1 MPKVKKIVQTPDVQ
15 QSLGGHQQASS
26 FLGIEAV
33 ELPRA
38 VVMKLAK
45 STGPGNMKLAKEVP
59 VALTK
64 ASTVF
69 INYLVSIAH
78 GIAAERSEK
87 SLSARHILEA
97 CRELDWQDGDEM
109 LLTLKLELE
118 AFRKLN
124 AAKKVQKANRSE
136 PVPEV
141 DISSNPTTGAIK
153 TVNAGEGSRQEPAEE
168 NGEDIETEEEMEA
181 DDGLEDEMQV
191 DDDPSRI
198 VAHESGSPDPGDMM
212 EADDDENE
220 A

>member
-1 MPKVKKIVQTPDVQ
+1 MPKVKKIVQPPDVQ
-15 QSLGGHQQASS
+15 QSIGGHQQAAS
-26 FLGIEAV
+26 FTGIEAV

-87 SLSARHILEA
+87 SLGARHVLEA
-97 CRELDWQDGDEM
+97 CKELEWSDSEEM
-109 LLTLKLELE
+109 IRTLKTELE

-124 AAKKVQKANRSE
+124 AAKKVEKASKPE
-136 PVPEV
+136 PRTVPE
-141 DISSNPTTGAIK
+141 TTTNLIQESGSQN
-153 TVNAGEGSRQEPAEE
+153 VEGSKQGVQEEEE
-168 NGEDIETEEEMEA
+168 NEETEEEEI
-181 DDGLEDEMQV
+181 EDSMQIDENQV
-191 DDDPSRI
+191 NI
-198 VAHESGSPDPGDMM
+198 NHHHQQQQQQSGSVASSDIM
-212 EADDDENE
+212 ESDEEENQE
-220 A
+220 